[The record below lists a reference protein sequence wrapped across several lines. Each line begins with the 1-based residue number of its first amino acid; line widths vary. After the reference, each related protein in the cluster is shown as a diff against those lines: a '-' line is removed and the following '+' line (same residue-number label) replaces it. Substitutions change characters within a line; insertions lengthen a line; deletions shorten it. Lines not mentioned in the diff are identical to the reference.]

1 MRFFRETAL
10 KSNKLKMPK
19 RKYDQTTLQ
28 ARLKVIKIMSLEQ
41 ENLTFINRLKISI
54 NGLGINSGTN
64 VKIKNFKN

>member
-54 NGLGINSGTN
+54 TIIN
-64 VKIKNFKN
+64 